1 MPMSIA
7 CHLRKHANQLGVG
20 PGKKVC
26 RSFLISDGL
35 SSETPAHSAQDRR
48 ALDDLD
54 RVATKECQVWVL
66 AQDADRVVMGIGLDN
81 RVRNLGVL
89 ELLDAVGGHSTLPEQ
104 WGTGIDQSRSMG
116 SCPGRPGRHEVGLL
130 LLGQPNPV
138 DVAGRAVEDREK
150 SGHTNTIGVGASR
163 CAATR

>member
-20 PGKKVC
+20 PGKKVR

-54 RVATKECQVWVL
+54 RVATEECQVWVL

-104 WGTGIDQSRSMG
+104 WGTRIDQSRSMARAQADQAAMK
-116 SCPGRPGRHEVGLL
+116 SACCCSVSPTLSMSPAEPLRIARN
-130 LLGQPNPV
+130 LGTP
-138 DVAGRAVEDREK
+138 
-150 SGHTNTIGVGASR
+150 
-163 CAATR
+163 TR